1 MAAVNAADS
10 DLITIQDYIVSKA
23 AAVVSSRIVGDMQQ
37 YQILQQREIDNR
49 AKAMEYECNQGDY
62 TFFGH
67 KRGEKVYDSYK
78 PYQALYR

>member
-1 MAAVNAADS
+1 MFDWV
-10 DLITIQDYIVSKA
+10 DLPRPIQDYIVAKA
-23 AAVVSSRIVGDMQQ
+23 ATIVSTRIVGDPQQ
-37 YQILQQREIDNR
+37 FRILQAKELDNR
-49 AKAMEYECNQGDY
+49 AKALEYECNQGDY